1 MKDLHLD
8 IDDMYNYIVPSYFSV
23 RDYEIVILQD
33 PYGNLLTLKIQ
44 DE

>member
-1 MKDLHLD
+1 MKDLALD
-8 IDDMYNYIVPSYFSV
+8 IDDMYNYIVPSYFSIGAC
-23 RDYEIVILQD
+23 EIVILQD